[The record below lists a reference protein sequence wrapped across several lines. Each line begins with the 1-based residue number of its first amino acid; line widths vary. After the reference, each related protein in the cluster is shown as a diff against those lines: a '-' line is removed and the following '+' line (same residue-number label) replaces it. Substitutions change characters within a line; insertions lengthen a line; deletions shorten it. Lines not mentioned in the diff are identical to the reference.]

1 MAAARSVKLAQATSH
16 ACSAARSLCWCG
28 PCSAG
33 RSLMP
38 LRAARF
44 AAYPSAS
51 RNLFTQ
57 MGVMAKTSTVWAR
70 SFGITLASLRKIAM
84 KGMRHGCNRPGE
96 GYLSPGWWFAA
107 RYTDEG
113 DAHQRSAD
121 QHFRNWEPRRH
132 TGNGLDLLSQRH
144 AGAAPCGQE
153 CDQATRDSP
162 RIRRSPS
169 SARQPHDQRS
179 QSLRGRVPR
188 ELGQFGCLLPG
199 MEVQSR
205 KRREDAER
213 HFISLHADRRV
224 EKVVELGSKEGN
236 GSSGI
241 HDDHQW
247 CDGTL

>member
-1 MAAARSVKLAQATSH
+1 ML
-16 ACSAARSLCWCG
+16 
-28 PCSAG
+28 P
-33 RSLMP
+33 
-38 LRAARF
+38 
-44 AAYPSAS
+44 
-51 RNLFTQ
+51 
-57 MGVMAKTSTVWAR
+57 
-70 SFGITLASLRKIAM
+70 SFGILCPPLTCQLGHPHGDRPRTGKLTGRRHGPHKSVAGQLRKIPM
-84 KGMRHGCNRPGE
+84 KGMRHGRSRPGE
-96 GYLSPGWWFAA
+96 GYLSPGCRFAA
-107 RYTDEG
+107 CYTDES

-121 QHFRNWEPRRH
+121 QHFPDWEPRRH
-132 TGNGLDLLSQRH
+132 TGNVLDLLSQQH
-144 AGAAPCGQE
+144 AWAAPCGQE
-153 CDQATRDSP
+153 RDQATRNSP
-162 RIRRSPS
+162 RIRLSPS

-179 QSLRGRVPR
+179 QSLCGRVPG

-247 CDGTL
+247 CDGTLLG